1 MFRMTENSH
10 QRQTLHLE
18 GRRWSIRAWPE
29 LLISTSKKNF
39 NIELDGVHEIHVR
52 RGLISWRLVGPEGRL
67 LRMSGLDRFQA
78 AQLRGV
84 IRVLQARDQI
94 QEVTDWH
101 STVTKQI
108 ERARSEQRWFSAEA
122 LQRLIDATPS
132 RSIQKL
138 VNSLRLADQL
148 TPFEIEAVAALDRNL
163 RLDIS
168 VLNNQILENELIDQR
183 DFLDTIESSPL
194 TREQAEAVICFDS
207 RVQLL
212 AAAGSGKTSVM
223 IARAA
228 YAVKKGFCE
237 PSRILLLAF
246 NKAAAVELQ
255 QRIQTRF
262 EAAGIVSSGIRA
274 STFHSLGLSV
284 IGKGTGSKPRLAS
297 WLETGDE
304 LEVVLEIVDH
314 LRDVD
319 PTFRYK
325 WDLYRLLFARASTD
339 INSSDFDGFDKDK
352 GRSGF
357 QTLRDETVKSNGE
370 RLIADFLFLNG
381 INYEYERPYE
391 HDVSDINH
399 SQYRPDFYY
408 PEFDIWHEHWALD
421 SYGKPPSAPGYRDY
435 QRSMEWKIETHGKFK
450 THLVQST
457 WASVVFSDGL
467 AKLQRELEEFGLKFN
482 WDPDREIPNKWARPM
497 DHQELARLIRTFMA
511 HTKSN
516 ALTQVDVAQKLRKSK
531 RTDSF
536 HGFRSNLFLDIY
548 WPIYD
553 AWNHRLSEQKAVDFE
568 DMLLSAADIL
578 DKELV
583 DLDYDL
589 VLVDEFQDSSQA
601 RARMVLGLL
610 KKSDRFLLAVGDD
623 WQSINRFAGADI
635 SVMRTFENWYG
646 QTLTLA
652 LTKTFRC
659 PHAIAH
665 VSSKFVKKN
674 PDQIRKN
681 MLALKPSSQKT
692 ICVRLE
698 PGDVLDSILEEIV
711 ADSPGESASVLILG
725 RYNHLRSNVKHRKF
739 ESLDINFRTIHSS
752 KGLEADY
759 IIVLGLTNGR
769 FGFPSEIA
777 DDPVLA
783 LAMPTAESFPF
794 AEERRLFYVAM
805 TRARKKVF
813 LLTSLMTISPFVI
826 EILREEYIDVNLGN
840 DVDTKVCST
849 CKVGLLVKRTGPWG
863 DFLGCSRF
871 PTCAHTEKIQSP
883 ATPLA
888 TTNRNE

>member
-1 MFRMTENSH
+1 MTENSH

-39 NIELDGVHEIHVR
+39 NIELDGVHDIHVR
-52 RGLISWRLVGPEGRL
+52 RGLLSWRLVGPEGRL

-108 ERARSEQRWFSAEA
+108 ERACSEQRWFSTEA

-163 RLDIS
+163 PLDIS
-168 VLNNQILENELIDQR
+168 VLNNQILENELNDQR

-194 TREQAEAVICFDS
+194 TREQAEAVICFDN

-304 LEVVLEIVDH
+304 LKVVLEIVDH

-319 PTFRYK
+319 PVFRYK
-325 WDLYRLLFARASTD
+325 WDLYRLIFAQTSTD
-339 INSSDFDGFDKDK
+339 INSFNFDGLDKENS
-352 GRSGF
+352 RRGF
-357 QTLRDETVKSNGE
+357 QTLRDEIVRSHGE

-381 INYEYERPYE
+381 INYEYERPYD
-391 HDVSDINH
+391 HDVSDMDH

-408 PEFDIWHEHWALD
+408 PEFGIWHEHWAFD
-421 SYGKPPSAPGYRDY
+421 ANGNPPSTPEYANYRKS
-435 QRSMEWKIETHGKFK
+435 RAWKIQTHRKFK
-450 THLVQST
+450 TPLVQST
-457 WASVVFSDGL
+457 WASVVFGDGL
-467 AKLQRELEEFGLKFN
+467 AKLQRDLEKHGLEFDWN
-482 WDPDREIPNKWARPM
+482 PEREIPNKWAKQM
-497 DHQELARLIRTFMA
+497 DHPELGRLVRTFMA
-511 HTKSN
+511 HVKSN
-516 ALTQVDVAQKLRKSK
+516 SLTQVDVAKKLKESK

-536 HGFRSNLFLDIY
+536 YGFRSNLFLDIY
-548 WPIYD
+548 WPIHD
-553 AWNHRLSEQKAVDFE
+553 AWNRRLMEQKAVDFE
-568 DMLLSAADIL
+568 DMLLDAGDIL
-578 DKELV
+578 NQGLT
-583 DLDYDL
+583 DLGYDL
-589 VLVDEFQDSSQA
+589 VLVDEFQDSSHA
-601 RARMVLGLL
+601 RAHMIEGLL

-635 SVMRTFENWYG
+635 SVMRAFNEWYG

-659 PHAIAH
+659 PHAISH
-665 VSSKFVKKN
+665 VASKFVQRN
-674 PDQIRKN
+674 PDQIKKS
-681 MLALKPSSQKT
+681 MLAIKPSEQRS
-692 ICVRLE
+692 ICVRLA
-698 PGDVLDSILEEIV
+698 PDDVLDSILEEIV
-711 ADSPGESASVLILG
+711 TESRGERSSVLILG
-725 RYNHLRSNVKHRKF
+725 RYNSLRDNAKHREF
-739 ESLDINFRTIHSS
+739 ENLDITFRTIHSS
-752 KGLEADY
+752 KGLEADFV
-759 IIVLGLTNGR
+759 IVLGLTNGQ

-783 LAMPTAESFPF
+783 LAMPAAESFPF

-813 LLTSLMTISPFVI
+813 LLTLPNTISPFVT
-826 EILREEYIDVNLGN
+826 EILKEKHVDVNFGEDL
-840 DVDTKVCST
+840 DTEVCSA
-849 CKVGLLVKRTGPWG
+849 CLIGLLVKRTGPHG

-871 PTCAHTEKIQSP
+871 PTCIHTEKIQSP